1 VIADAMTITATPS
14 LRRLAEI
21 ARPISGR
28 PIFGVIFCPLAYRAV
43 SVSLPI
49 NFRVQRTL
57 RLERRRLTMQIQA
70 GLNFTRRKM
79 NCATKGQ
86 HAYSI

>member
-1 VIADAMTITATPS
+1 
-14 LRRLAEI
+14 
-21 ARPISGR
+21 
-28 PIFGVIFCPLAYRAV
+28 
-43 SVSLPI
+43 
-49 NFRVQRTL
+49 
-57 RLERRRLTMQIQA
+57 LERRRLTMQIQA